1 VSRQHRV
8 LIVDDESRILESVK
22 RSVRGPF
29 EVETAASA
37 ELGLSMLRHAGP
49 YAVVVSDVR
58 MPGGDGISFLNVVR
72 RASPDTVR
80 MLLTG
85 YHDIDAAMKA
95 VNDNQIFRFLRK
107 PCPAPALV
115 AAIEAGI
122 AQHELIIAER
132 ELLEETLRG
141 CVHALGEVL
150 GMTSPLA
157 FARAV
162 RVRECVG
169 GFADR
174 YGIPDRW
181 QYEVAALLSQ
191 LGAASLPKE
200 TTEKIYFGRP
210 LTTEEQV
217 AAATIPTTAA
227 HVVAAVPRLEGVREI
242 LNHLNADYVAA
253 AGHPGPSGDAIP
265 LGARILRIAFD
276 FDVLVTQ
283 GASVG
288 AALQTLAEHRTAY
301 DPDVLQDFSA
311 WQGEAALA
319 QRTRHVPLPALTVG
333 MILAADVITEQGVLL
348 IARGQAVTPRVV
360 RLIQTYWVNQPLRG
374 PVCIVDANAPA
385 SDAIT
390 IAGAPAGAGA

>member
-1 VSRQHRV
+1 VSRQHRILV
-8 LIVDDESRILESVK
+8 VDDESRILESVK

-29 EVETAASA
+29 EIETAASA
-37 ELGLSMLRHAGP
+37 ELGLSMVRLRGP

-58 MPGGDGISFLNVVR
+58 MPGGDGIAFLNVVR

-107 PCPAPALV
+107 PCPAPTLV

-132 ELLEETLRG
+132 EVLEETLRG
-141 CVHALGEVL
+141 CVHALAEVL

-174 YGIPDRW
+174 YGIPNRW
-181 QYEVAALLSQ
+181 QYEVAATLSQ

-210 LTTEEQV
+210 LTAEEQA

-227 HVVAAVPRLEGVREI
+227 HVVAAVPRLEAVREI
-242 LNHLNADYVAA
+242 LGCLNADYVAA
-253 AGHPGPSGDAIP
+253 DGHSGPSGHDIP

-283 GASVG
+283 GMTVS
-288 AALQTLAEHRTAY
+288 AALQALAEHATAY

-311 WQGEAALA
+311 WQGEAVLA
-319 QRTRHVPLPALTVG
+319 QRTRQVPLPALTVG
-333 MILAADVITEQGVLL
+333 MVLAADVITEQGVLL
-348 IARGQAVTPRVV
+348 IARGQTVTPRVV
-360 RLIQTYWVNQPLRG
+360 RLIEDYWTSQPLRG
-374 PVCIVDANAPA
+374 PVYIVDDTTPMPA
-385 SDAIT
+385 AGT
-390 IAGAPAGAGA
+390 GTTAHAGA